1 MKYDIV
7 EEIYYYVNLDICYND
22 LNEIC
27 IVIKVCEYD
36 VLLVGL
42 EDYVDGCLS
51 FDFLDDV

>member
-1 MKYDIV
+1 M
-7 EEIYYYVNLDICYND
+7 EEIYYYINLDICYND